1 MINLQQRLQQ
11 FALAEVLYNDRNV
24 HLAPNIPASKLAGAL
39 SYLPSEVQAE
49 DILILVD
56 DTVFGS
62 AKLGLVVT
70 QDQLFYKAQMESV
83 REWQLRN
90 IGRLDMEQ
98 GWFNRSLRV
107 NGLQK
112 LELIQIEN
120 HTLAAL
126 LKLLQQHI
134 LDLHQDCY
142 SQQEHQQQ
150 ERQSTGQDQS
160 SDQSHSTQYSHD
172 EIQHA
177 CQLFGLSL
185 AELNTATLQ
194 RAYQRKIAEFHPDKY
209 QQLPLS
215 VQQLI
220 EQQAQQINQARAVLK
235 QYLAHSRE

>member
-11 FALAEVLYNDRNV
+11 FALAEVLHNDRNV

-70 QDQLFYKAQMESV
+70 AEQLFYKAQLESV

-90 IGRLDMEQ
+90 IGRLDMEE

-134 LDLHQDCY
+134 LDLHQDRY
-142 SQQEHQQQ
+142 SQQEHQWQQ
-150 ERQSTGQDQS
+150 N
-160 SDQSHSTQYSHD
+160 STQQSHD

-185 AELNTATLQ
+185 AELNTAILQ

-220 EQQAQQINQARAVLK
+220 EQQAQQINQAKAVLK
-235 QYLAHSRE
+235 QYLVHSRE

>member
-11 FALAEVLYNDRNV
+11 FALAEVLHNDRNV

-70 QDQLFYKAQMESV
+70 AEQLFYKAQMESV

-134 LDLHQDCY
+134 LDLHQDRY
-142 SQQEHQQQ
+142 SQQEHQWQQ
-150 ERQSTGQDQS
+150 
-160 SDQSHSTQYSHD
+160 HSTQQGHD

>member
-11 FALAEVLYNDRNV
+11 FALAEVLHNDRNV

-39 SYLPSEVQAE
+39 SYLPSEVQAQ

-70 QDQLFYKAQMESV
+70 AEQLFYKAQMESV

-134 LDLHQDCY
+134 LDLHQDRY
-142 SQQEHQQQ
+142 SQQEHQWQQ
-150 ERQSTGQDQS
+150 
-160 SDQSHSTQYSHD
+160 HSTQQSHN

-235 QYLAHSRE
+235 QYLADSRE

>member
-11 FALAEVLYNDRNV
+11 FALAEVLHNDRNV

-70 QDQLFYKAQMESV
+70 QEHLFYKAQMESV

-134 LDLHQDCY
+134 LYLHQDRY
-142 SQQEHQQQ
+142 SQQEHQWQQ
-150 ERQSTGQDQS
+150 
-160 SDQSHSTQYSHD
+160 HSTQQSHN

-220 EQQAQQINQARAVLK
+220 EQQAQQINQARVVLK

>member
-11 FALAEVLYNDRNV
+11 FALAEVLHNDRNV

-70 QDQLFYKAQMESV
+70 AEQLFYKAQMESV

-98 GWFNRSLRV
+98 GWFNRSLQV

-134 LDLHQDCY
+134 IDLHQAED
-142 SQQEHQQQ
+142 SEQSHQRQQ
-150 ERQSTGQDQS
+150 
-160 SDQSHSTQYSHD
+160 HSTQQSHD

>member
-11 FALAEVLYNDRNV
+11 FALAEVLHNDRNV

-39 SYLPSEVQAE
+39 SYLPSEVQAQ

-70 QDQLFYKAQMESV
+70 QEQLFYKAQMELV

-134 LDLHQDCY
+134 LDLHQDRY
-142 SQQEHQQQ
+142 SQQEHQWQQ
-150 ERQSTGQDQS
+150 
-160 SDQSHSTQYSHD
+160 HSTEQSHD

>member
-11 FALAEVLYNDRNV
+11 FALAEVLHNDRNV

-70 QDQLFYKAQMESV
+70 AEQLFYKAQMESV

-90 IGRLDMEQ
+90 IDRLDMEQ

-134 LDLHQDCY
+134 LDLHQDRY
-142 SQQEHQQQ
+142 SQQEHQWQQ
-150 ERQSTGQDQS
+150 
-160 SDQSHSTQYSHD
+160 HSTQQGHD

>member
-11 FALAEVLYNDRNV
+11 FALAEVLHNDRNV

-39 SYLPSEVQAE
+39 SYLPSEVQAQ

-70 QDQLFYKAQMESV
+70 AEQLFYKAQMESV

-90 IGRLDMEQ
+90 IGRLDMEE

-134 LDLHQDCY
+134 LDLHQDRY
-142 SQQEHQQQ
+142 SQQEHQWQQ
-150 ERQSTGQDQS
+150 
-160 SDQSHSTQYSHD
+160 HSTQQSHN

-235 QYLAHSRE
+235 QYLADSRE

>member
-11 FALAEVLYNDRNV
+11 FALAEVLHNDRNV

-70 QDQLFYKAQMESV
+70 AEQLFYKAQMESV

-134 LDLHQDCY
+134 LDLHQDRY
-142 SQQEHQQQ
+142 SQQEHQRQQ
-150 ERQSTGQDQS
+150 
-160 SDQSHSTQYSHD
+160 HSTQQGHD

-194 RAYQRKIAEFHPDKY
+194 RVYQRKIAEFHPDKY

>member
-11 FALAEVLYNDRNV
+11 FALAEVLHNDRNV

-70 QDQLFYKAQMESV
+70 AEQLFYKAQMESV

-98 GWFNRSLRV
+98 GWFNRSLRI

-134 LDLHQDCY
+134 LDLHQDQY
-142 SQQEHQQQ
+142 SQQEHQWQQ
-150 ERQSTGQDQS
+150 
-160 SDQSHSTQYSHD
+160 HSTQQGHD

-185 AELNTATLQ
+185 TELNTATLQ

>member
-11 FALAEVLYNDRNV
+11 FPLAEVLHNDRNV
-24 HLAPNIPASKLAGAL
+24 YLAPNIPASKLAGAL

-70 QDQLFYKAQMESV
+70 AEQLFYKAQMESV

-90 IGRLDMEQ
+90 IGRLDMEE

-120 HTLAAL
+120 HTLAVL

-134 LDLHQDCY
+134 LDLHQDRY
-142 SQQEHQQQ
+142 SQQEHQWQQ
-150 ERQSTGQDQS
+150 
-160 SDQSHSTQYSHD
+160 HSTQQGHD

-177 CQLFGLSL
+177 CQLLGLSL

>member
-70 QDQLFYKAQMESV
+70 AEQLFYKAQMESV

-90 IGRLDMEQ
+90 IGRLDMEH

-134 LDLHQDCY
+134 LDLHQDRH
-142 SQQEHQQQ
+142 SQQDHQWQQ
-150 ERQSTGQDQS
+150 
-160 SDQSHSTQYSHD
+160 HSTQQSHD

-235 QYLAHSRE
+235 QYLAYSRE

>member
-11 FALAEVLYNDRNV
+11 FALAEVLHNDRNV

-39 SYLPSEVQAE
+39 SYLPSEVQAQ

-70 QDQLFYKAQMESV
+70 AEQLFYKAQMESV

-98 GWFNRSLRV
+98 GWFNRSLRI

-134 LDLHQDCY
+134 LDLHQDRY
-142 SQQEHQQQ
+142 SQQEHQWQQ
-150 ERQSTGQDQS
+150 
-160 SDQSHSTQYSHD
+160 HSTQQGHD

>member
-1 MINLQQRLQQ
+1 
-11 FALAEVLYNDRNV
+11 
-24 HLAPNIPASKLAGAL
+24 
-39 SYLPSEVQAE
+39 
-49 DILILVD
+49 
-56 DTVFGS
+56 FGS

-70 QDQLFYKAQMESV
+70 AEQLFYKAQMESV

-134 LDLHQDCY
+134 LDLHQDRY
-142 SQQEHQQQ
+142 SQQEHQWQQ
-150 ERQSTGQDQS
+150 
-160 SDQSHSTQYSHD
+160 HSTQQSHD
-172 EIQHA
+172 EIQDA

-220 EQQAQQINQARAVLK
+220 EQ
-235 QYLAHSRE
+235 